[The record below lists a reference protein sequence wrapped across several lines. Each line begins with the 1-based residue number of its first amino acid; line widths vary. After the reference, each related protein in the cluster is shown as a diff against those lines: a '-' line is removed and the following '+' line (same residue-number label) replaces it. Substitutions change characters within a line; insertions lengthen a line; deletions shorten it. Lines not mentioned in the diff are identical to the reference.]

1 MFKSIVYAFLISLCC
16 TAVSLAQSVV
26 VEDGGLVLIEVE
38 RAESDESW
46 VLDTAIEG
54 FTGEGYLLYTGK
66 DLFNN
71 PGIALLRFYM
81 RIEKTGKYRFQWHS
95 RIAKGE
101 SNTEHN
107 DSWLRFPD
115 AAKYYAV
122 KANHIVYPKGT
133 GLTPNPNGS
142 SSKGWFKVYQN
153 ARDKW
158 TWNTSTS
165 DHDPH
170 SIFVEFDTA
179 GIYQLEISGRS
190 NGHAIDRLALY
201 HESIPS
207 ATALNLA
214 SPPSEVDILSSSS
227 TADGPINIV
236 VAPNP
241 VYDEMTLDLTGIR
254 SQKIFVSIINTQGTI
269 VFSRRFVGVEDRLGI
284 SMAGLPGGTYF
295 LDVADG
301 VRHHIGKF
309 LKL

>member
-1 MFKSIVYAFLISLCC
+1 MRSIFCFFLSSICSTSLCI
-16 TAVSLAQSVV
+16 AQSVV

-38 RAESDESW
+38 MAEHESW
-46 VLDTAIEG
+46 ILDTTIAG
-54 FTGEGYLLYTGK
+54 YTGEGYLLYTGK
-66 DLFNN
+66 DLFND
-71 PGIALLRFYM
+71 PGNALLRFYV

-95 RIAKGE
+95 RIATGD

-122 KANHIVYPKGT
+122 KADHIVYPKGT

-165 DHDPH
+165 DHEPH
-170 SIFVEFDTA
+170 NIFVEFDSA
-179 GIYQLEISGRS
+179 GIYKLEISGRS
-190 NGHAIDRLALY
+190 NGHAINRLALY
-201 HESIPS
+201 HESIPFPS
-207 ATALNLA
+207 PLNLEL
-214 SPPSEVDILSSSS
+214 PPSEVDILSSIA
-227 TADGPINIV
+227 TANPVNLT

-241 VYDEMTLDLTGIR
+241 VYDEITLDLAGMQ
-254 SQKIFVSIINTQGTI
+254 SQKISVRIISAQGSI
-269 VFSRRFVGVEDRLGI
+269 VLSRRFFSVEDQIGI
-284 SMAGLPGGTYF
+284 SMSGLSNGTYF
-295 LDVADG
+295 LDVSDG
-301 VRHHIGKF
+301 VNHYAGKF